1 MAVRLLAALLALLS
15 GSVAFAAAGAALP
28 RVMST
33 NLCADML
40 VLGLAEPA
48 QIVSVS
54 RKSQDPR
61 RTAMYEQ
68 ARRHPAND
76 GSAEEVLALRPD
88 LVLASRRWQARHQA
102 ALFERHGIGIVT
114 VPYPT
119 DWNGIFASTRH
130 IAGRLGRA
138 AAGEALVADV
148 QARIAHLQASTH
160 PARALYLRPNGG
172 SAGAGT
178 YVDAVFQAAGVRNHA
193 TESGRRGWGRV
204 ALEDVV
210 ADPPDVFVVSSML
223 NDTTYARSGFARHPQ
238 MRTLLAERPVV
249 RMDGNDWGCSNW
261 QLIEAAEDI
270 AAQLARLSP
279 PVPMSRSRASLS
291 RAPLSPVG
299 AGGAEEAASARQQIT
314 ASPARVPQ

>member
-1 MAVRLLAALLALLS
+1 MAVRLLAALLAMLP
-15 GSVAFAAAGAALP
+15 GTFAFAASSAALP

-40 VLGLAEPA
+40 VLGLADPA

-61 RTAMYEQ
+61 RTDMYEQ
-68 ARRHPAND
+68 ARRHPVND

-88 LVLASRRWQARHQA
+88 VVLASRRWQARHQA
-102 ALFERHGIGIVT
+102 ALFERHGIEIVT

-119 DWNGIFASTRH
+119 DWDGIFASTRQ
-130 IAGRLGRA
+130 IAGRLGRS
-138 AAGEALVADV
+138 AAGEALVANV

-160 PARALYLRPNGG
+160 PACALYLRPNGG

-178 YVDAVFQAAGVRNHA
+178 YVDAVLQAAGVRNHA
-193 TESGRRGWGRV
+193 AESGRRGWGRV
-204 ALEDVV
+204 ALEEVIT
-210 ADPPDVFVVSSML
+210 DPPDVFVVSSML
-223 NDTTYARSGFARHPQ
+223 NDTAYARSGFARHPL

-279 PVPMSRSRASLS
+279 PAAMPFS
-291 RAPLSPVG
+291 RAPLRRAPLYPG
-299 AGGAEEAASARQQIT
+299 RAGVEGTSATQPIT
-314 ASPARVPQ
+314 ASPARIPQ